1 MALLAE
7 IGRRVEAR
15 KAAKSEAW
23 RAQLCIQKRW
33 KTAKQRESHDQVG
46 SDSLIRSRHMRHER
60 APEEEELRKDWI
72 LERSAGVVDERP
84 VNSK

>member
-1 MALLAE
+1 MAE

-23 RAQLCIQKRW
+23 RAQLWIQKRW
-33 KTAKQRESHDQVG
+33 KTAKQRELQDQVG
-46 SDSLIRSRHMRHER
+46 SEGLIRSRHIKHER

-72 LERSAGVVDERP
+72 LERSAGVVDDRP